1 MSCPKRDHGCERDGG
16 EEVCPK
22 LVVARGGAAEVLEAT
37 EHGFNPPTVSV
48 STLVV
53 TDRALP
59 IDATRDD
66 RRGSCLLQRGA
77 EPARVVTAIGD
88 QRLKRIAASMRSSAA
103 RMSEVL
109 PGVSFSATGRPR
121 RSQIAWILV
130 VRPPRETPM
139 AFAFAPLLR
148 HARSGGPSRRSSR
161 DSRSLQ
167 RGLARQGS
175 PGFA

>member
-66 RRGSCLLQRGA
+66 RRGFCLLQRGA

-88 QRLKRIAASMRSSAA
+88 QASEAYRRVHEIVSSPDVGGVA
-103 RMSEVL
+103 RRELQRDGTAEEVTNRVDF
-109 PGVSFSATGRPR
+109 GCSATTRDADGLR
-121 RSQIAWILV
+121 L
-130 VRPPRETPM
+130 RPP
-139 AFAFAPLLR
+139 FAPCAER
-148 HARSGGPSRRSSR
+148 WA
-161 DSRSLQ
+161 
-167 RGLARQGS
+167 
-175 PGFA
+175 FT